1 MNKVLK
7 FSAAFV
13 ALLILLVAAGVQ
25 LTSAQTLDATVDA
38 DFISNDNDA
47 DNTVVIIITDANRND
62 NNAGVDLI
70 PGSEIT
76 ILNVQ
81 SGESITT
88 TASEVAASGT
98 STPANDTGIF
108 RATFNVISA
117 SSTDTAIQAS
127 DGQQIRVSYTTLSGS
142 SFSART
148 PSALPFVNE
157 IEVDGEG
164 PVIENTSPV
173 NALQSNAST
182 QTFIADISDARSGIG
197 TTDAAVRPR
206 LTFTVQEEG
215 LPVTLAAIDADST
228 QWRAQV
234 QNTFLQPGTK
244 KWQITAVDAL
254 GNTTI
259 SDSDADTEENEVFT
273 VVIDLIDPRLSGAT
287 GVVGGTQAT
296 TGDIANA
303 SGTRM
308 VLDTD
313 ADDRTSVRVGF
324 NENLDGTSVAS
335 DGSDFLVLIGETQLG
350 ITGADWH
357 SDLADSVFLSL
368 DADLAADELPT
379 VRVISEIRDVAG
391 NTRSSDEVAALDGL
405 GPALTVT
412 ITGTGASRPVT
423 NDELVVRVTA
433 DEDSTNPGA
442 ATGVTVL
449 QDVGANGA
457 LDGAAETATFEIV
470 TDGRTWEWTYT
481 FDGNGADDG
490 LYNIFVD
497 IRDEAGNVAID
508 GLGGTIAGPGGAGI
522 EVDLESDDIL
532 LFEVDTDVGDI
543 DVLYSDDDPNTF
555 ISLSFVLEGDEQPG
569 DTHDTIVT
577 LTATVDGDSVAVN
590 TIDDITFTIAAPSGG
605 WLLGDHAV
613 VVNATDETG
622 NTEESSG
629 DTTLVTIVER
639 AALIVPLRPGL
650 NLISLPG
657 APASSDINDLIPL
670 DHPVNQVLT
679 YNPAVVGGWL
689 VAERDTDGLFAGTLT
704 NISAELAYF
713 VRTTTFAPLEVL
725 IPRLS
730 AGQQVLPPSVPMV
743 QGWNLMPVLDVSGD
757 LDAGELIEANAYVSG
772 IGAVRVFQLD
782 IFGRLDPVDISAN
795 GDDHVAVGQ
804 GYWVFAADD
813 TVLVP

>member
-1 MNKVLK
+1 MNKVVK

-25 LTSAQTLDATVDA
+25 LTSAQALDATVNA
-38 DFISNDNDA
+38 DFISNDNAA
-47 DNTVVIIITDANRND
+47 DNTVVIEITDANRD
-62 NNAGVDLI
+62 LTTGEDVIAGRA
-70 PGSEIT
+70 IT

-81 SGESITT
+81 TGESITT
-88 TASEVAASGT
+88 TASEVESA
-98 STPANDTGIF
+98 DTGIF
-108 RATFNVISA
+108 NTGIFKATFNVIST
-117 SSTDTAIQAS
+117 SSTDSAIQAS
-127 DGQQIRVSYTTLSGS
+127 DGQQIRVSYTTGKGS

-157 IEVDGEG
+157 IEVDGVG

-173 NALQSNAST
+173 HALRSNAST
-182 QTFIADISDARSGIG
+182 QTLRADISDARSGIG
-197 TTDAAVRPR
+197 TTDADVRRR
-206 LTFTVQEEG
+206 LTFTVEGEG

-234 QNTFLQPGTK
+234 QNTFLTDGRKT
-244 KWQITAVDAL
+244 WQITAVDAL

-259 SDSDADTEENEVFT
+259 SDSDADEAENQEFT
-273 VVIDLIDPRLSGAT
+273 VVIDLFDPRLSGAA

-296 TGDIANA
+296 TGDIASA
-303 SGTRM
+303 SGTLM

-313 ADDRTSVRVGF
+313 ADDRKSVRVGF
-324 NENLDGTSVAS
+324 DEDLDGASVAS

-357 SDLADSVFLSL
+357 SDLPDSVFLSL
-368 DADLAADELPT
+368 DADLAADALPT

-405 GPALTVT
+405 APALTVT

-449 QDVGANGA
+449 QDAGADGD
-457 LDGAAETATFEIV
+457 LDGVAETATFEIV

-481 FDGNGADDG
+481 FDSQGADDG
-490 LYNIFVD
+490 VYNVFID
-497 IRDEAGNVAID
+497 IADEAGNVVID
-508 GLGGTIAGPGGAGI
+508 GLGGTIAGPGAKGTN
-522 EVDLESDDIL
+522 VDLTSDDAV

-543 DVLYSDDDPNTF
+543 VVQYSDDDRNTF
-555 ISLSFVLEGDEQPG
+555 ISLGFAAEAIEHDG

-605 WLLGDHAV
+605 WLLGDHAI

-622 NTEESSG
+622 NTEEFSG
-629 DTTLVTIVER
+629 DDTLATIVER
-639 AALIVPLRPGL
+639 AALSIPLRPGL

-657 APASSDINDLIPL
+657 APASSNINDVIPL

-704 NISAELAYF
+704 NIGSELAYF
-713 VRTTTFAPLEVL
+713 VRTTTFEPLEVL

-730 AGQQVLPPSVPMV
+730 AGQQVLPPSVPMI

-757 LDAGELIEANAYVSG
+757 LDAGELIDANTYVSG
-772 IGAVRVFQLD
+772 IGAVRVFGLD
-782 IFGRLDPVDISAN
+782 IFGRLAPVDISDVN
-795 GDDHVAVGQ
+795 GDDVAVGQ